1 MVAETYKDQMCTMC
15 HVCGSE
21 LSKVSNGNKNHQNE
35 IILKLNVG
43 AHCKF
48 CDKMK
53 ERDSI
58 KRDVMSPYETPT
70 ISPTTS
76 MSSYDSSVSSC
87 SEFSVDLNP
96 TDRINQEEANMPRG
110 RDDSFYRA
118 EEHKDSISEA
128 TSSGV
133 GGSNMAMENNFK
145 EFNRGHE
152 HNSINIEIRHAN
164 HLQEV
169 NNTGVENESRIV
181 NGVTG
186 NGNSSGFLDEI
197 ESKIWDPPEAK
208 DPEDDMQGSM
218 AYNDDDDEECGDGTR
233 WGSSSSLSNFRDEGS
248 GSYRFKEEKQKA
260 LDEVING
267 KFKALIT
274 QLLRSFG
281 VAPSVEGGESWAD
294 IITSLSWEAASF
306 LKPDAV
312 DGKGIGPDGC
322 VKIKCIATGT
332 RDQSQVIRGL
342 VFKKHAAH
350 KHMPTSYKNP
360 KLLLIRGMLGQSL
373 SVLSSFN
380 AMQQEDYLKP
390 IVEMIEMCHPNVI
403 LVEKSVSRDIQES
416 ILAKGMTLVFDMK
429 LHRLERI
436 ARCTGSSIVSTDTLA
451 IQKLKQC
458 ESFRIEKFVEEHA
471 GFVEGGKK
479 PSKTLMFLEGCP
491 TRLGCTILLKGSHSD
506 ELKKIK
512 SIVQCSVGVAYHLI
526 LETAFLVDQRA
537 MFSTIPFAGT
547 ADSSQNDRSSP
558 TSVSNGIHDPS
569 VREATPDHSACAIDV
584 PISNGFHDGD
594 SCHVMSELGA
604 SSPFSYEPY
613 NPVVFSGFSSLSA
626 SLKKVI
632 GGKFPLA
639 SSYFGFTRKEPD
651 GHNESPASLSVS
663 SDAVAI
669 KDCIDDAK
677 SPDEGEPQALLASSE
692 VLPESVE
699 DAHENDS
706 IENKSAMTTVI
717 DTQSILV
724 LMSRRNAFRGVV
736 CEQSHFSRITFYK
749 NFDVPLGKFLRDKIL
764 NQGSLCTT
772 CGGLPEAHFYY
783 YAHHNEQLTIQVKRL
798 PKEKELPGEGEG
810 KLWMWSRCGKCKPF
824 NGSTRST
831 KRVLISTAARCLSFG
846 KFLELSFS
854 HHSLFARLASCG
866 HSLQRDFL
874 YFFGLGPV
882 VAMFRYS
889 PVTTYTIS
897 MPPQKLEFN
906 SSIRSDWFAKE
917 IEKVS
922 KKRMLLFAEV
932 ECNLKKIGPQFA
944 GSVLHL
950 MDSPKVFSD
959 IEEMFKQESHD
970 FELSIRN
977 AVKNENPDQNAYNLL
992 VLNRLL
998 WELLLES
1005 FIWDRR
1011 LHHLSSA
1018 DPPKVAAVSS
1028 GKADQQPESTMD
1040 GDAGKGNEGTDLGAN
1055 AFSVREIPIKEPPEV
1070 EREFSVKDIPIEN
1083 PMREHEQD
1091 DSSKVIT
1098 ASEDLH
1104 RATADNLSSSI
1115 SSDQNLL
1122 SRSDVLSY
1130 DHSGKAENQLSPD
1143 HSDIDRTNQKSM
1155 SLLKP
1160 GSFVSVR
1167 ESQGLTLQ
1175 SSLFSTCQ
1183 SVNGWFWKPFTEI
1196 KEFYVTKLLR
1206 GYSPRFEFVSSQNSE
1221 YLVKT
1226 HQLISEEGSR
1236 LRIPLANDNYFV
1248 SDYEGELSSIIA
1260 CALAVLNGQSAM
1272 TDLITDDGCS
1282 DSWGAGKVAE
1292 NMQNL
1297 IRVSSSTSYSSSN
1310 GSLDSDSVHSTRSTF
1325 SEESRL
1331 SSFDGL
1337 GLLESLLPSENCK
1350 AEVSLG
1356 VTKSL
1361 MKGKYSVVCLYANE
1375 FRDLRSYC
1383 CPSEVDFIASLSRC
1397 RNWDAKGGKSKS
1409 VFAKT
1414 LDNRFIIKE
1423 IKKTEFDSFEKFA
1436 PHYFKYM
1443 KLSFESGNQTCL
1455 AKVLG
1460 IYQVT
1465 LRLNKSGKEARHDLM
1480 VMENLTFGRN
1490 ITRQYDLKGA
1500 LHARFT
1506 SATDGAGDVLLD
1518 QNFVNDMNSSPL
1530 YVSNKAKHLLQ
1541 RAVWNDTSFLN
1552 LINVMDYS
1560 LLVVVDQQKQELVC
1574 GIIDYLR
1581 QYTWDKQ
1588 LETWVKSSLY
1598 VPKNQLP
1605 TVISPKEYKKRFRKF
1620 MSAHFLCVPDN
1631 WCSQGSTDTCEIC
1644 TINDDSSKSESQ
1656 CVGT

>member
-1 MVAETYKDQMCTMC
+1 MCSMC

-21 LSKVSNGNKNHQNE
+21 LSK
-35 IILKLNVG
+35 
-43 AHCKF
+43 
-48 CDKMK
+48 MK
-53 ERDSI
+53 ERDST
-58 KRDVMSPYETPT
+58 KRDVVSPYETPT

-76 MSSYDSSVSSC
+76 LSSCDSSVSSC
-87 SEFSVDLNP
+87 SEFSVDLNANY
-96 TDRINQEEANMPRG
+96 RSNQEEGAMPSSRE
-110 RDDSFYRA
+110 DTSYRMA
-118 EEHKDSISEA
+118 EHKDSISEA
-128 TSSGV
+128 TSCGV
-133 GGSNMAMENNFK
+133 GGSNMAMENNSK
-145 EFNRGHE
+145 EFNRSHK
-152 HNSINIEIRHAN
+152 HNSTDVEIRQAN

-169 NNTGVENESRIV
+169 NNTGVKNESRIV
-181 NGVTG
+181 NGVTNDG
-186 NGNSSGFLDEI
+186 DSSGFLDEI
-197 ESKIWDPPEAK
+197 ESKVWDPPEAE

-218 AYNDDDDEECGDGTR
+218 AYNDDDDDDDDDECGDGTK

-274 QLLRSFG
+274 QLLGSFG
-281 VAPSVEGGESWAD
+281 VAPTMEGGESWAD
-294 IITSLSWEAASF
+294 IITSLSWEAASI

-312 DGKGIGPDGC
+312 DGKGISPDDY

-332 RDQSQVIRGL
+332 RSQSQVIRGL
-342 VFKKHAAH
+342 VFKKRAAH
-350 KHMPTSYKNP
+350 KHMPTYYKNP
-360 KLLLIRGMLGQSL
+360 KLLLIRGMLGQS
-373 SVLSSFN
+373 SSGLSSFN
-380 AMQQEDYLKP
+380 AMKQEDYLKP
-390 IVEMIEMCHPNVI
+390 VVEIIEMCHPSVI

-471 GFVEGGKK
+471 GFVEGEKK

-491 TRLGCTILLKGSHSD
+491 TQLGCTILLKGSHSD

-526 LETAFLVDQRA
+526 LETAFLVDQKA
-537 MFSTIPFAGT
+537 MFSTIPFAGI
-547 ADSSQNDRSSP
+547 ADSSQNDQSSP
-558 TSVSNGIHDPS
+558 TTVSNSIHDPS
-569 VREATPDHSACAIDV
+569 FGEATPDHSSCAIDV

-594 SCHVMSELGA
+594 SCHVKSELAG

-626 SLKKVI
+626 SLKKI
-632 GGKFPLA
+632 GDNFSLA
-639 SSYFGFTRKEPD
+639 SSYPSLSSYFGFTRKEPN
-651 GHNESPASLSVS
+651 GHVESPTSLLAC

-669 KDCIDDAK
+669 TDCLDDAK
-677 SPDEGEPQALLASSE
+677 SPDGGENQSLLASSE

-699 DAHENDS
+699 DAHGNDP
-706 IENKSAMTTVI
+706 IEKKSDMATVI
-717 DTQSILV
+717 DTNSILV
-724 LMSRRNAFRGVV
+724 LMSRRNALGNV

-764 NQGSLCTT
+764 NQRSQCTA
-772 CGGLPEAHFYY
+772 CGRLPEAHFYY
-783 YAHHNEQLTIQVKRL
+783 YAHHNEQLTIQVKQL
-798 PKEKELPGEGEG
+798 PNDKQLPGEGEG

-854 HHSLFARLASCG
+854 HHSSFARLANCG

-897 MPPQKLEFN
+897 MPPRKLEFN
-906 SSIRSDWFAKE
+906 SSIRSEWFAKE
-917 IEKVS
+917 IEKVYTNG
-922 KKRMLLFAEV
+922 MLLFAEV
-932 ECNLKKIGPQFA
+932 ERTLKKIGPHFA
-944 GSVLHL
+944 GSVLHQIDL
-950 MDSPKVFSD
+950 PKAFSD
-959 IEEMFKQESHD
+959 IEEMLKQESHD
-970 FELSIRN
+970 FELGIQN
-977 AVKNENPDQNAYNLL
+977 AVKNENPGHSPYKLL
-992 VLNRLL
+992 ALNRLL

-1011 LHHLSSA
+1011 LHYLLSA
-1018 DPPKVAAVSS
+1018 DPPKAAAVSS
-1028 GKADQQPESTMD
+1028 GKAAQQLESNMD
-1040 GDAGKGNEGTDLGAN
+1040 GAAGRGNEWTDLGAN
-1055 AFSVREIPIKEPPEV
+1055 DFSVREVPIKEPLDV
-1070 EREFSVKDIPIEN
+1070 EREFSVKDIPIES
-1083 PMREHEQD
+1083 PIREHEHD
-1091 DSSKVIT
+1091 DPSKVIT

-1104 RATADNLSSSI
+1104 RATADNLSYHQM

-1130 DHSGKAENQLSPD
+1130 DHSSKAENQSFPV
-1143 HSDIDRTNQKSM
+1143 HSNIDRIIQNSM
-1155 SLLKP
+1155 GLLKH

-1167 ESQGLTLQ
+1167 ESQGLTSQ

-1183 SVNGWFWKPFTEI
+1183 SVDGWFWKPFAEI
-1196 KEFYVTKLLR
+1196 KELYMNELLR
-1206 GYSPRFEFVSSQNSE
+1206 GYSPRFESVSSQTSE
-1221 YLVKT
+1221 YLVTT

-1236 LRIPLANDNYFV
+1236 LHIPLANDNYV
-1248 SDYEGELSSIIA
+1248 LSDYEGELSSIIA
-1260 CALAVLNGQSAM
+1260 CALALLNDQPAM
-1272 TDLITDDGCS
+1272 TDLITDDSHFDGWVAS
-1282 DSWGAGKVAE
+1282 KAGE

-1297 IRVSSSTSYSSSN
+1297 IRVPSGTWSSN
-1310 GSLDSDSVHSTRSTF
+1310 GSLNSDSVHSTRSTF

-1337 GLLESLLPSENCK
+1337 VLLDSLLPSESFK
-1350 AEVSLG
+1350 VEVSLG

-1361 MKGKYSVVCLYANE
+1361 VKGKYSVVCLYANQ
-1375 FRDLRSYC
+1375 FRDLRSSC
-1383 CPSEVDFIASLSRC
+1383 WPSEVDFIASLSRC

-1409 VFAKT
+1409 FFAKT
-1414 LDNRFIIKE
+1414 LDNRLIIKE

-1443 KLSFESGNQTCL
+1443 KQSFESGNQTCL

-1465 LRLNKSGKEARHDLM
+1465 LRQNKSGKEARHDLM

-1500 LHARFT
+1500 LHARFN

-1530 YVSNKAKHLLQ
+1530 YVSNKAKNILQ

-1552 LINVMDYS
+1552 SINVMDYS

-1588 LETWVKSSLY
+1588 FETWVKSSLY
-1598 VPKNQLP
+1598 VPKNHLP

-1620 MSAHFLCVPDN
+1620 MSAYFLCVPDN
-1631 WCSQGSTDTCEIC
+1631 WCSQGSTDSCEIC

-1656 CVGT
+1656 HEGT

>member
-1 MVAETYKDQMCTMC
+1 MCTMC

-21 LSKVSNGNKNHQNE
+21 LSK
-35 IILKLNVG
+35 
-43 AHCKF
+43 
-48 CDKMK
+48 MK
-53 ERDSI
+53 ERDSTR
-58 KRDVMSPYETPT
+58 RDVMSPYETPT

-76 MSSYDSSVSSC
+76 LSSCDSSVSSC

-96 TDRINQEEANMPRG
+96 NYRSNQEEGTIPSSRE
-110 RDDSFYRA
+110 DSSYRW
-118 EEHKDSISEA
+118 EEHKDSMSEA

-145 EFNRGHE
+145 EFNRGHKQ
-152 HNSINIEIRHAN
+152 NSIDVENRQAN

-169 NNTGVENESRIV
+169 NYIGVENESRIV
-181 NGVTG
+181 NGVTN
-186 NGNSSGFLDEI
+186 NGNSRGFLDEI
-197 ESKIWDPPEAK
+197 DWDPPEAE
-208 DPEDDMQGSM
+208 DPEDDMRGSM
-218 AYNDDDDEECGDGTR
+218 AYNDDDDDECGDGTK
-233 WGSSSSLSNFRDEGS
+233 WGGSSSLSNNRDEGG

-281 VAPSVEGGESWAD
+281 VAPSMEGGASWAD
-294 IITSLSWEAASF
+294 IITSLSWEAASL

-312 DGKGIGPDGC
+312 DGKGVGPDGY

-332 RDQSQVIRGL
+332 RSQSQVIRGL

-350 KHMPTSYKNP
+350 KHMPTNYKNP
-360 KLLLIRGMLGQSL
+360 KLLLIQGMLGQSL
-373 SVLSSFN
+373 SGLSSFN
-380 AMQQEDYLKP
+380 AMKQEDYLRP
-390 IVEMIEMCHPNVI
+390 IVEMIGLCHPNVI

-416 ILAKGMTLVFDMK
+416 ILAKGITLVFDMK

-436 ARCTGSSIVSTDTLA
+436 ARCTGSSIVSTDTMA

-512 SIVQCSVGVAYHLI
+512 SIVQCSVSVAYHLI

-537 MFSTIPFAGT
+537 MFSTIPFAGI
-547 ADSSQNDRSSP
+547 ADSSQSDHSSP
-558 TSVSNGIHDPS
+558 TSASNGIHDRS
-569 VREATPDHSACAIDV
+569 DGEATSNHSSCAVDV

-594 SCHVMSELGA
+594 SHHVKSELGG

-632 GGKFPLA
+632 GVNFPLA
-639 SSYFGFTRKEPD
+639 SSYPSLSSYLGFTRKEPN
-651 GHNESPASLSVS
+651 GHVESPTSLSAS

-669 KDCIDDAK
+669 KDCLDDAK
-677 SPDEGEPQALLASSE
+677 SPDEGEDQSFLASSE

-699 DAHENDS
+699 DAHGNDP
-706 IENKSAMTTVI
+706 IENKSDMMTVI

-724 LMSRRNAFRGVV
+724 LVSRRNALNGNV

-764 NQGSLCTT
+764 NQRSQCTA

-798 PKEKELPGEGEG
+798 PNDKQLPGEGEG
-810 KLWMWSRCGKCKPF
+810 KLWMWSRCGKCKPFSGF

-854 HHSLFARLASCG
+854 YHSSFARLASCG

-897 MPPQKLEFN
+897 MPPQKLECN
-906 SSIRSDWFAKE
+906 SSIRSEWFAKE
-917 IEKVS
+917 IEKVYT
-922 KKRMLLFAEV
+922 KGMLLFAEV
-932 ECNLKKIGPQFA
+932 ERTLKKIGPQFA
-944 GSVLHL
+944 GSVVHQIDL
-950 MDSPKVFSD
+950 PKAFSD
-959 IEEMFKQESHD
+959 IKEMLKQESHD
-970 FELSIRN
+970 FELSIQN
-977 AVKNENPDQNAYNLL
+977 AVKNENPGQNAYKLL
-992 VLNRLL
+992 AVNRLL

-1011 LHHLSSA
+1011 LHYLLSA
-1018 DPPKVAAVSS
+1018 DPPKAAAVSS
-1028 GKADQQPESTMD
+1028 GKAAQQPESNTD
-1040 GDAGKGNEGTDLGAN
+1040 GAAGRGNEGTDLGAN
-1055 AFSVREIPIKEPPEV
+1055 DFSVREVPIKEPLEV
-1070 EREFSVKDIPIEN
+1070 EREFSVKDIPIES
-1083 PMREHEQD
+1083 PIREHEQD
-1091 DSSKVIT
+1091 DLSEVIT
-1098 ASEDLH
+1098 ASEDL
-1104 RATADNLSSSI
+1104 RGATADNLSSSI

-1130 DHSGKAENQLSPD
+1130 DHSSKAENQSSPD
-1143 HSDIDRTNQKSM
+1143 HSSVHRTIQNSM
-1155 SLLKP
+1155 SLLKS
-1160 GSFVSVR
+1160 GSFVSIR
-1167 ESQGLTLQ
+1167 ESQGLTSQ

-1196 KEFYVTKLLR
+1196 KEFYMNELLR
-1206 GYSPRFEFVSSQNSE
+1206 GYSPRFDFVSSQTSE
-1221 YLVKT
+1221 YLVTT

-1236 LRIPLANDNYFV
+1236 LHIPLANDNYIL
-1248 SDYEGELSSIIA
+1248 SDSEGELSSIIA
-1260 CALAVLNGQSAM
+1260 CALALLNDQPAM
-1272 TDLITDDGCS
+1272 TDLVTDDSRS
-1282 DSWGAGKVAE
+1282 DSWVASKAAE
-1292 NMQNL
+1292 NMQNM
-1297 IRVSSSTSYSSSN
+1297 IRVPSSTSYWSSN
-1310 GSLDSDSVHSTRSTF
+1310 GSLDSDSVHSSRNTF

-1331 SSFDGL
+1331 CSFDGL
-1337 GLLESLLPSENCK
+1337 VLLDSLLPPENFK

-1361 MKGKYSVVCLYANE
+1361 VKGKYSVVCLYANE
-1375 FRDLRSYC
+1375 FRNLRSSC
-1383 CPSEVDFIASLSRC
+1383 CLSEVDFIASLSRC

-1409 VFAKT
+1409 IFAKT
-1414 LDNRFIIKE
+1414 LDDRFIIKE

-1443 KLSFESGNQTCL
+1443 KHSFESGNQTCL

-1465 LRLNKSGKEARHDLM
+1465 LRQSKSGKEARHDLM

-1500 LHARFT
+1500 LHARLN
-1506 SATDGAGDVLLD
+1506 SATDGVGDVLLD

-1530 YVSNKAKHLLQ
+1530 YVSNKAKRLLL

-1552 LINVMDYS
+1552 SINVMDYS

-1598 VPKNQLP
+1598 VPKNQSP

-1644 TINDDSSKSESQ
+1644 AISDDSSKSESQ
-1656 CVGT
+1656 REGT